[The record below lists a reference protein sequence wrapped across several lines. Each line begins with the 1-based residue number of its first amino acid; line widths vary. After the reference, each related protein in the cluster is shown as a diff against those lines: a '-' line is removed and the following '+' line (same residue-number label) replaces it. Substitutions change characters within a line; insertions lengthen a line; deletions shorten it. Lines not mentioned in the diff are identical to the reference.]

1 MEVSLKTHLLRN
13 TSAYIKIWFIG
24 NKKLGGF
31 ISMKEIKITV
41 EFCMMWNYAPKA
53 ASLAEEL
60 FTHFRNTITSME
72 LIPSSGG
79 VFEISVN
86 GENIY
91 SKREVGKFPKADTI
105 ISTIEGM

>member
-1 MEVSLKTHLLRN
+1 
-13 TSAYIKIWFIG
+13 
-24 NKKLGGF
+24 
-31 ISMKEIKITV
+31 
-41 EFCMMWNYAPKA
+41 
-53 ASLAEEL
+53 
-60 FTHFRNTITSME
+60 ME
-72 LIPSSGG
+72 LRPSSGG